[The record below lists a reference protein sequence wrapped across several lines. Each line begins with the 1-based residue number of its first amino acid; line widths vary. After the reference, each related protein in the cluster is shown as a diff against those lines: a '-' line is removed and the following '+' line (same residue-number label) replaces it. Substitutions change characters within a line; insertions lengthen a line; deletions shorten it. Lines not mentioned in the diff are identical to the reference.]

1 MILNGLNSLLHSQL
15 ESEFIFSPKLKKEDI
30 KMDSPE
36 ILSSSGTPNATI
48 NLDILPSEMV
58 EKILL
63 KSDLKTI
70 LNFCLTSKTANQYCQ
85 SENFWKKKYQLDYS
99 DFTPLEKGDTWK
111 ERYQRESILSV
122 QLQFG
127 NVPISAG
134 FNHWGFIHSSSV
146 YMFGNN
152 DFRQTGR
159 HIGGNLVSPAPS
171 LTIYQPD
178 SSTYLS
184 NKDKYIQDIDISSRI
199 SLSSEIVSLSSG
211 PFFTGVVTKNGKVFM
226 WGSNVYMLHPREG
239 KAIFEV
245 VGLQSRKAVKIV
257 TGYLGYAVFM
267 ENGEIYIRDK
277 SKGYRRIAPFS
288 KNKII
293 DITLRNGV
301 TSNIYI
307 LDQKGDVRLF
317 TRDNDTIPVNFPEPI
332 KQLSYGDNF
341 WVALS
346 KSGNVYTWG
355 DNDEWQLGFKPFL
368 QPAFDVIA
376 LGISKIGEYLGYQA
390 RSSKYK
396 LNLPY
401 PISFISAGHL
411 AVAAV
416 AENGKL
422 YMWGLNKGGKID
434 SNNQN
439 MNFLPTEVNLKA
451 QVKYV
456 SVGKSFTIAM
466 SVDGDIIYW
475 GDPKMNP
482 AGGES

>member
-1 MILNGLNSLLHSQL
+1 MG
-15 ESEFIFSPKLKKEDI
+15 
-30 KMDSPE
+30 SPE
-36 ILSSSGTPNATI
+36 ILSSSKNPDAVI

-63 KSDLKTI
+63 ESDLRTI
-70 LNFCLTSKTANQYCQ
+70 LNFCLTSKTANEYCQ
-85 SENFWKKKYQLDYS
+85 SEIFWKKKYQLDYS
-99 DFTPLEKGDTWK
+99 DFTPLEKGDSWK
-111 ERYQRESILSV
+111 KRYQSESILSV

-134 FNHWGFIHSSSV
+134 FDHWGFIHSSSV

-152 DFRQTGR
+152 DFCQTGC
-159 HIGGNLVSPAPS
+159 HMGDNLVSPIPS

-178 SSTYLS
+178 SSMDIS
-184 NKDKYIQDIDISSRI
+184 NKDKYTQDIDILSRI
-199 SLSSEIVSLSSG
+199 SLSSEIISLSSG
-211 PFFTGVVTKNGKVFM
+211 SFFTGVVTKNGKVFM
-226 WGSNVYMLHPREG
+226 WGSNVHMLHPRAREY
-239 KAIFEV
+239 IFEV
-245 VGLQSRKAVKIV
+245 VGLQSRKALKIV

-267 ENGEIYIRDK
+267 ENGEIYIRDSYK
-277 SKGYRRIAPFS
+277 EYSRIVPFFE
-288 KNKII
+288 NKII
-293 DITLRNGV
+293 DITLRNMV
-301 TSNIYI
+301 TANIYI

-317 TRDNDTIPVNFPEPI
+317 ARDNDTIPVNFPEPI

-368 QPAFDVIA
+368 QPAFDAIA
-376 LGISKIGEYLGYQA
+376 LGISKIGEYFGYQA
-390 RSSKYK
+390 RSLKYK

-411 AVAAV
+411 SVAAV
-416 AENGKL
+416 TENGKL
-422 YMWGLNKGGKID
+422 YMWGLNNGGKID
-434 SNNQN
+434 NNNQN

-456 SVGKSFTIAM
+456 SVGRSFTIAM

-482 AGGES
+482 DGDGKSSLQL